1 MKKIIRLKHPKI
13 RIAHNEKALLC
24 ADDYFVDSLNFL
36 IGFNFK
42 YYNQQS
48 ISGYFEISDKY
59 NILNQ
64 PIKVYPEY
72 PEEKILLG
80 VFLKK
85 VFKEETSLD
94 RVVLIID
101 IIDSLH
107 WIYNIDHQAEIIN
120 WQGSSVIQKKCKDIC
135 NEKEGTVI
143 YSDKVNNLLQIP
155 YDDLI
160 VIT

>member
-36 IGFNFK
+36 IGFSSK
-42 YYNQQS
+42 YYTRQS

-64 PIKVYPEY
+64 PIKAYPKHSG
-72 PEEKILLG
+72 EKILLG
-80 VFLKK
+80 VFLEE
-85 VFKEETSLD
+85 VFLEETALD
-94 RVVLIID
+94 RDVLIID
-101 IIDSLH
+101 IIDFLH
-107 WIYNIDHQAEIIN
+107 WKYNTDLNAEIIN
-120 WQGSSVIQKKCKDIC
+120 WLGSSVIQKKCKDIC
-135 NEKEGTVI
+135 NEKEGIVI
-143 YSDKVNNLLQIP
+143 YSDKINNLLQIP